1 MYQPQPEVL
10 RFLDDFEGALDG
22 GTIPA
27 RTFNDAELHE
37 LELDRI
43 FTRAWVFLGHESE
56 IPARGDYVQRR
67 IGRDPF
73 VLVRGEDGEIRA
85 LFDSCRHRGAMV
97 CRAERG
103 NAALFRCPYHGWTY
117 KNTGALA
124 GAPLLKAAYG
134 SELDKSKMGLHAA
147 PHLESLHGFIFASL
161 DPDAPSLDEYLG
173 EMKWHLDMIWGQYE
187 PGWEVIGEPQR
198 TVLAANWK
206 APADNFSGDD
216 YHTVYLHRSTTE
228 TGIME
233 NPGGD
238 ADLWDGYH
246 VQLGNGHHFI
256 RNMIPPEVPGPRFLG
271 YPEHVQK
278 GFSPTMQSEE
288 QYEGLKHTV
297 GFVGMVFPNF
307 GFLSFPFKHDR
318 SADFVSTMSIRV
330 FEPRASGEM
339 VAWTWTLCPK
349 GASEEFRR
357 ETYRTTMGTFSA
369 AGTFE
374 QDDSDPWMSIT
385 RSAGA
390 TYARKVGMQL
400 DYRMGMK
407 GNASSRRVDDYPGPG
422 VAYYSVLEEGGQ
434 RGFHRRWL
442 QFMRSDEYPS
452 TMTPEEQNAGAGV
465 AGRNGNG

>member
-1 MYQPQPEVL
+1 MYQVQPEVL
-10 RFLDDFEGALDG
+10 TFLDEFEEALG
-22 GTIPA
+22 RGTIPL
-27 RTFNDAELHE
+27 RTFNDPELHE

-73 VLVRGEDGEIRA
+73 VLVRSEDGEIRA
-85 LFDSCRHRGAMV
+85 LFDSCRHRGTMV

-117 KNTGALA
+117 KNTGKLA
-124 GAPLLKAAYG
+124 GAPLMKDAYG
-134 SELDKSKMGLHAA
+134 GELDKSKISLHAA
-147 PHLESLHGFIFASL
+147 PHLESIHGFIFASL
-161 DPDAPSLDEYLG
+161 DPDAPNLDEYLG
-173 EMKWHLDMIWGQYE
+173 DMKWHLDMIWGQCE
-187 PGWEVIGEPQR
+187 SGWEVIGEPQR

-206 APADNFSGDD
+206 MPADNFSGDD

-233 NPGGD
+233 NPAGN
-238 ADLWDGYH
+238 AALWDGYH
-246 VQLGNGHHFI
+246 VQCGNGHHFI
-256 RNMIPPEVPGPRFLG
+256 RSMIPPDVPGPRFLG
-271 YPEHVQK
+271 YPEGAQK
-278 GFSPTMQSEE
+278 LFSPTLQSEE

-297 GFVGMVFPNF
+297 GFVGAVFPNF

-318 SADFVSTMSIRV
+318 SNDVVATMSIRM
-330 FEPRASGEM
+330 FEPRAAGEM

-349 GASEEFRR
+349 GVSDEFRR

-390 TYARKVGMQL
+390 TYAHKVGMQL

-442 QFMRSDEYPS
+442 QYMRSAEYPPAMS
-452 TMTPEEQNAGAGV
+452 PEEQNAGAGV
-465 AGRNGNG
+465 ASRNGHG

>member
-1 MYQPQPEVL
+1 MYQPQPEVTA
-10 RFLDDFEGALDG
+10 FLNEFEGHLAE
-22 GTIPA
+22 GTIPM
-27 RTFNDAELHE
+27 RSFNDAEVHE

-73 VLVRGEDGEIRA
+73 VLVRSEDGEIRV

-117 KNTGALA
+117 KNTGELA
-124 GAPLLKAAYG
+124 GAPLMKDAYG
-134 SELDKSKMGLHAA
+134 TSFDKSKMGLHAA
-147 PHLESLHGFIFASL
+147 PHVDSIHGFIFASL
-161 DPDAPSLDEYLG
+161 DPGAPSLDEYLG
-173 EMKWHLDMIWGQYE
+173 DMKWHLDMVWGQFE
-187 PGWEVIGEPQR
+187 DGLEVIGEPQR

-238 ADLWDGYH
+238 QALWDGYH

-271 YPEHVQK
+271 YPEEVQRLV
-278 GFSPTMQSEE
+278 SPTLQGAEL
-288 QYEGLKHTV
+288 YEGLKHTV
-297 GFVGMVFPNF
+297 GFVGTVFPNF
-307 GFLSFPFKHDR
+307 GFLCFPFKHDR
-318 SADFVSTMSIRV
+318 SGDFVTAMSVRL
-330 FEPRASGEM
+330 FEPRAAGEM

-349 GASEEFRR
+349 GAAEEFRT

-369 AGTFE
+369 GGTFE

-385 RSAGA
+385 RASGS
-390 TYARKVGMQL
+390 TYARKLDMQL
-400 DYRMGMK
+400 DYRMGMT
-407 GNASSRRVDDYPGPG
+407 GEASSKRVDDYPGPG

-442 QFMRSDEYPS
+442 QFMRSTEFPEMMS
-452 TMTPEEQNAGAGV
+452 PEEQNAGAGV
-465 AGRNGNG
+465 AGRNGDG